1 MTGPGLRGGTWE
13 NKYSGSGCVFISMNP
28 LAVPLMPFNLLAVA
42 SGLNAG
48 LESTLLRK

>member
-1 MTGPGLRGGTWE
+1 MGNE
-13 NKYSGSGCVFISMNP
+13 HNGSSCVFISVNP
-28 LAVPLMPFNLLAVA
+28 LAVPLMPFGLLAVA

>member
-1 MTGPGLRGGTWE
+1 MTGPGLRGAWE
-13 NKYSGSGCVFISMNP
+13 DEYGGSGCVFIYMNP